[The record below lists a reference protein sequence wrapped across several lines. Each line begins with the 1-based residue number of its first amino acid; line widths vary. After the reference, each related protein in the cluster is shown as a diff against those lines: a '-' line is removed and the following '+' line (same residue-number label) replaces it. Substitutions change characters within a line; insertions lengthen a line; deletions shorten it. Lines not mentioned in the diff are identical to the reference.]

1 MVWEFCVKNKRKE
14 AARAAG
20 WFSAGFCAESAAWRF
35 FMSEI
40 DAKKR
45 KKWGI
50 ACLAAVIAFMGI
62 IFFFVGRP
70 MLSFVSEPNKFR
82 LWVEGN
88 GVWGKIAFV
97 LMMAFQ
103 VVIAIIPGEP
113 LEIGAGY
120 AFGSIWG
127 TVLCLAGT
135 WIGGTV
141 VFFVVKKWGM
151 KIVSFF
157 FSEEK
162 LRSFKFLKNE
172 RRLHVLAFIL
182 FLIPGTPK
190 DILTYVFA
198 MTPISYPRWILI
210 TAVARLPSVVT
221 STIGGNALGMQDY
234 QFAVIVFAMTLVIS
248 AAGLFI
254 YNRILKVRKKKA
266 MKASQMETSPESE
279 TGKRNKEA
287 SVKSCKGGSMRAL
300 RARNE

>member
-1 MVWEFCVKNKRKE
+1 
-14 AARAAG
+14 
-20 WFSAGFCAESAAWRF
+20 
-35 FMSEI
+35 MSEI
-40 DAKKR
+40 DEKKR

-50 ACLAAVIAFMGI
+50 ACLLAVVAFMGL

-70 MLSFVSEPNKFR
+70 MISFVSEPDKFR

-88 GVWGKIAFV
+88 GIWGKIAFV

-120 AFGSIWG
+120 AFGSVWG

-135 WIGGTV
+135 WLGGTV
-141 VFFVVKKWGM
+141 VFLVVKKWGL

-162 LRSFKFLKNE
+162 LKSFKFLKNE

-198 MTPISYPRWILI
+198 MTPISYARWILI
-210 TAVARLPSVVT
+210 TTVARLPSVVT
-221 STIGGNALGMQDY
+221 STIGGNALGMQNY
-234 QFAVIVFAMTLVIS
+234 QFAVAVFAVTMVVS
-248 AAGLFI
+248 AVGVFI
-254 YNRILKVRKKKA
+254 YNRILKVRKKKV
-266 MKASQMETSPESE
+266 MKEGQGDEEAGLDSDEKAKED
-279 TGKRNKEA
+279 KEA
-287 SVKSCKGGSMRAL
+287 SPKSRNRGAMRVL

>member
-1 MVWEFCVKNKRKE
+1 
-14 AARAAG
+14 
-20 WFSAGFCAESAAWRF
+20 
-35 FMSEI
+35 MSEI
-40 DAKKR
+40 GGKKR

-50 ACLAAVIAFMGI
+50 ICLLAVVAFMGL
-62 IFFFVGRP
+62 IFYFVGRP
-70 MLSFVSEPNKFR
+70 MISFVSEPDKFR

-88 GVWGKIAFV
+88 GIWGKIAFV
-97 LMMAFQ
+97 FMMAFQ

-120 AFGSIWG
+120 AFGSVWG
-127 TVLCLAGT
+127 TVLCLLGT
-135 WIGGTV
+135 WVGGTV
-141 VFFVVKKWGM
+141 VFLVVKKWAM

-162 LRSFKFLKNE
+162 LKSFKFLKNE
-172 RRLHVLAFIL
+172 RRLHMLALIL

-198 MTPISYPRWILI
+198 MTPISYGRWILI
-210 TAVARLPSVVT
+210 TTVARLPSVIT

-234 QFAVIVFAMTLVIS
+234 QFAVIVFAVTIAVS

-266 MKASQMETSPESE
+266 MKASRMETDSGTEADQKEKEDKESS
-279 TGKRNKEA
+279 KKARR
-287 SVKSCKGGSMRAL
+287 GGTMRVL